1 MKTKKIYLMLAV
13 FSAILF
19 GQIMNAQSYKEE
31 TDLFQSMFGIQK
43 KEIVANF
50 LQLES
55 NNAFWPLY
63 DEYETKRKELGLERL
78 EALSDYAVNYDKMD
92 NMGYDAT
99 IKKMIKM
106 RDQNDKLIDSYY
118 KKIKKASGAKVAGQF
133 FQIEAYIQSAIRTT
147 ILQEIPFIGE
157 LETN

>member
-147 ILQEIPFIGE
+147 ILEEIPFIGE